1 MDPTEQPVAAIDVHH
16 ARLIVQRARAAG
28 RGVLDES
35 ESLDLLDTCGIPTCR
50 RQRVEVHAGKAGL
63 REAAVRLGHPVV
75 IKGIVAGVSHKTG
88 SGLVHAGLGGVQD
101 VDRAADAIAEAG
113 GDGLRAFL
121 VQSHVDSV
129 RELACGL
136 VRDASFGPSV
146 MVGFGGVH
154 AELVRDAC
162 LRVAPLGDGDA
173 ASMLEELRTADLL
186 GPYRGSAPADTAAI
200 ARILVTLGDLGLAVD
215 ELSELDVNPLMI
227 TTGGAPVAVDALA
240 VVSD

>member
-1 MDPTEQPVAAIDVHH
+1 VEVP
-16 ARLIVQRARAAG
+16 AG
-28 RGVLDES
+28 R
-35 ESLDLLDTCGIPTCR
+35 
-50 RQRVEVHAGKAGL
+50 AGL
-63 REAAVRLGHPVV
+63 HQAAARLGHPVV
-75 IKGIVAGVSHKTG
+75 IKGIVDGVSHKTG
-88 SGLVHAGLGGVQD
+88 SGLVHAGLGGERD
-101 VDRAADAIAEAG
+101 VDRAAEAITRAG

-154 AELVRDAC
+154 AELVRDTS

-173 ASMLEELRTADLL
+173 GAMLAELRTADLL
-186 GPYRGSAPADTAAI
+186 GPYRGAAPADTEAI
-200 ARILVTLGDLGLAVD
+200 GRVLVALGDLGLVID

-227 TTGGAPVAVDALA
+227 TSGGAPVAVDALA
-240 VVSD
+240 VVSH